1 MGLMFLDLPACSNA
15 MKWPQERTQSA
26 FVASLGC
33 SKLKK
38 LSTTCAAYPSIQSYE
53 RKASFGNRAFQR
65 RARMPQGRPGLFNL
79 KSVFNGFMDE
89 SDSWDGETWH
99 NTVHETDM
107 NDYRVVLLRD
117 AKLDRVIEC
126 FIDREIEIEGKKYA
140 TLMPADTPV
149 IIAGYLEV
157 DGSRQLVPILEDEKI
172 DTLFPTAAAV
182 EGNAEL
188 EEDEED
194 EDEDEEDEEDGYIN
208 ADGFELESLASDHHG
223 WYQHQDGKDNSG
235 PTIDGHIKLRT
246 DELIDSTSYEDEGSD
261 DGSSSQKKD
270 DDESEK
276 VQVLATFYHQNEKY
290 VVAAPLE
297 PVLIIGSPVEL
308 SEEDQKPDE
317 VLGKEIGLL
326 GLGLHSFDWAKDL
339 GADYILPDR
348 EELERV
354 TPKIEKQLETIW
366 DTEEKERKVLLRL
379 REKLIEQWSR
389 SE

>member
-1 MGLMFLDLPACSNA
+1 MN
-15 MKWPQERTQSA
+15 A
-26 FVASLGC
+26 FVASLGKISC
-33 SKLKK
+33 IRS
-38 LSTTCAAYPSIQSYE
+38 PSSL
-53 RKASFGNRAFQR
+53 ASFSSRNVKQKMHGFAAATHHQR
-65 RARMPQGRPGLFNL
+65 PRFSQTRNGLFSV

-99 NTVHETDM
+99 NTVHEHDM

-117 AKLDRVIEC
+117 AKMDRVIEC
-126 FIDREIEIEGKKYA
+126 FIDREIEVEGKKYA

-157 DGSRQLVPILEDEKI
+157 DGSRQLVPVLDDERI
-172 DTLFPTAAAV
+172 DTLFPTASAVLAEMDLVLSRSAVVLTV

-188 EEDEED
+188 EEEDDED
-194 EDEDEEDEEDGYIN
+194 EDEEEDEEDGYIN
-208 ADGFELESLASDHHG
+208 ADGFELETLATDHHSY
-223 WYQHQDGKDNSG
+223 YQHQDGKENSG

-246 DELIDSTSYEDEGSD
+246 DELIDSTSHEEEGSD
-261 DGSSSQKKD
+261 DGLSSQKKE

-276 VQVLATFYHQNEKY
+276 VQVLATFYYQDEKY

-308 SEEDQKPDE
+308 EQEDPKSDG

-326 GLGLHSFDWAKDL
+326 GLGLHSFDWAKDF

-379 REKLIEQWSR
+379 REKLIEQWGR